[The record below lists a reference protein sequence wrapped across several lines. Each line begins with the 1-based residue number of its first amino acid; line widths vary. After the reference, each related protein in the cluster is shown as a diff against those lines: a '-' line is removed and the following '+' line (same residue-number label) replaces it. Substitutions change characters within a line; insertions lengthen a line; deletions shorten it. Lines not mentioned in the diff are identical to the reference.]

1 MKKTRKIDLAFLLNF
16 SIFAKF
22 YLKKK
27 KYINKIMVKVKCKF
41 CNNTFQNFSILNH
54 HQKNAKYCL
63 EIQIKEKQAA
73 FQCQFCTKTLS
84 SKQSLDRHSK
94 ICNIKNVDKK
104 GIESSSNILEKYNMK
119 CRENVEMRQEIIK
132 YQQEIQRLQTKI
144 EEIAMQTKQNITI
157 NNKINQQ
164 VIQLNP
170 ITDQY
175 LSEQAQNFTISHFKN
190 GLDGISEYA
199 IEYPLKNAI
208 TCSDQNRQQFN
219 WRDGDNGNHV
229 ICDSKMYH
237 LTRKLGKS
245 LQEKSET
252 LLTEVITEVEEKYN
266 DLIYQH
272 TQNNETI
279 EVEYYQEKLVDLKK
293 LYMDYKDNIT
303 KLADGDLG
311 NVIQKFSKLMSMKLP
326 KYKMIEN

>member
-1 MKKTRKIDLAFLLNF
+1 
-16 SIFAKF
+16 
-22 YLKKK
+22 
-27 KYINKIMVKVKCKF
+27 MVKVRCEF
-41 CNNTFQNFSILNH
+41 CNNTFQNISILNH
-54 HQKNAKYCL
+54 HQTNAKYCL
-63 EIQIKEKQAA
+63 KIQSKETQYS

-94 ICNIKNVDKK
+94 VCSIKIDDIQNRNIS
-104 GIESSSNILEKYNMK
+104 ERYNMK
-119 CRENVEMRQEIIK
+119 CRENDEMRQQIMTMELDLDK

-144 EEIAMQTKQNITI
+144 EEIAMQAKQNITI

-170 ITDQY
+170 ITEQY

-245 LQEKSET
+245 LQEKSKT

-272 TQNNETI
+272 IQNNDTI
-279 EVEYYQEKLVDLKK
+279 EVEYYQEKLIDFKK
-293 LYMDYKDNIT
+293 LYMDYKDDIT

>member
-1 MKKTRKIDLAFLLNF
+1 
-16 SIFAKF
+16 
-22 YLKKK
+22 
-27 KYINKIMVKVKCKF
+27 MVKVRCEF
-41 CNNTFQNFSILNH
+41 CNNTFQNISILNH

-63 EIQIKEKQAA
+63 KIQSKEIKLS

-84 SKQSLDRHSK
+84 SKQSLDRHLKVCS
-94 ICNIKNVDKK
+94 IKNTVRQQV
-104 GIESSSNILEKYNMK
+104 ESPQNILERYNIK
-119 CRENVEMRQEIIK
+119 CRENVEMRQQMIK

-245 LQEKSET
+245 LKEKSET
-252 LLTEVITEVEEKYN
+252 LLTEVINEVEDKYN
-266 DLIYQH
+266 DLISQH
-272 TQNNETI
+272 THNNERI

-326 KYKMIEN
+326 KYKMIENN

>member
-1 MKKTRKIDLAFLLNF
+1 
-16 SIFAKF
+16 
-22 YLKKK
+22 
-27 KYINKIMVKVKCKF
+27 MVESRCQF
-41 CNNTFQNFSILNH
+41 CNNTFQNISILNH

-63 EIQIKEKQAA
+63 KIQSKEKPVV
-73 FQCQFCTKTLS
+73 FQCQFCTKKLS

-94 ICNIKNVDKK
+94 VCNIKNTVLQEV
-104 GIESSSNILEKYNMK
+104 ESPRNILERYNIK
-119 CRENVEMRQEIIK
+119 CRENVEMRQQMMNMKSDIQK

-199 IEYPLKNAI
+199 IEYPLKNAL

-252 LLTEVITEVEEKYN
+252 LLTEVINEVEEKYT

-279 EVEYYQEKLVDLKK
+279 EVEYYKEKLVDLKK
-293 LYMDYKDNIT
+293 LYMDYKDNVT
-303 KLADGDLG
+303 KLAGGDLG

-326 KYKMIEN
+326 KYKMIENS

>member
-1 MKKTRKIDLAFLLNF
+1 MG
-16 SIFAKF
+16 
-22 YLKKK
+22 
-27 KYINKIMVKVKCKF
+27 KVRCEF
-41 CNNTFQNFSILNH
+41 CNNTFQNISILNH

-63 EIQIKEKQAA
+63 KIQSKENKPS

-94 ICNIKNVDKK
+94 VCSIKNTVRQE
-104 GIESSSNILEKYNMK
+104 IESPQNILEKYNMK
-119 CRENVEMRQEIIK
+119 CRENVEMRQQMIK

-219 WRDGDNGNHV
+219 WRDGDNGNHI

-326 KYKMIEN
+326 KYKMIEND

>member
-1 MKKTRKIDLAFLLNF
+1 
-16 SIFAKF
+16 
-22 YLKKK
+22 
-27 KYINKIMVKVKCKF
+27 MVKVRCEF
-41 CNNTFQNFSILNH
+41 CNNTFQNISILNH

-63 EIQIKEKQAA
+63 KIQSKEVKPS

-84 SKQSLDRHSK
+84 SKQSLDRHLKVCS
-94 ICNIKNVDKK
+94 IKNTVCQEV
-104 GIESSSNILEKYNMK
+104 ESPQNILEKYNMK
-119 CRENVEMRQEIIK
+119 CRENVEIRQQMIK

-266 DLIYQH
+266 DLISQH

-326 KYKMIEN
+326 KYKMIENK

>member
-1 MKKTRKIDLAFLLNF
+1 
-16 SIFAKF
+16 
-22 YLKKK
+22 
-27 KYINKIMVKVKCKF
+27 MVKVRCEF
-41 CNNTFQNFSILNH
+41 CNNTFQNISILNH
-54 HQKNAKYCL
+54 HQTNAKYCL
-63 EIQIKEKQAA
+63 KIQSKETQYSFK
-73 FQCQFCTKTLS
+73 CQFCTKTLS

-94 ICNIKNVDKK
+94 VCSIKIDDIQNRNIS
-104 GIESSSNILEKYNMK
+104 ERYNMK
-119 CRENVEMRQEIIK
+119 CRENDEMRQQIMTMELDLDK

-144 EEIAMQTKQNITI
+144 EEIAMQAKQNITI

-170 ITDQY
+170 ITEQY

-245 LQEKSET
+245 LQEKSKT

-272 TQNNETI
+272 IQNNDTI
-279 EVEYYQEKLVDLKK
+279 EVEYYQEKLIDFKK
-293 LYMDYKDNIT
+293 LYMDYKDDIT

>member
-1 MKKTRKIDLAFLLNF
+1 
-16 SIFAKF
+16 
-22 YLKKK
+22 
-27 KYINKIMVKVKCKF
+27 MVKVRCEF
-41 CNNTFQNFSILNH
+41 CNNTFQNISILNH

-63 EIQIKEKQAA
+63 KIQSKEVKPS

-94 ICNIKNVDKK
+94 VCSIKNTVCQEV
-104 GIESSSNILEKYNMK
+104 ESPQNILEKYNMK
-119 CRENVEMRQEIIK
+119 CRENLEIRQQMIK

-252 LLTEVITEVEEKYN
+252 LLTEVI
-266 DLIYQH
+266 I
-272 TQNNETI
+272 
-279 EVEYYQEKLVDLKK
+279 KK
-293 LYMDYKDNIT
+293 N
-303 KLADGDLG
+303 
-311 NVIQKFSKLMSMKLP
+311 
-326 KYKMIEN
+326 

>member
-1 MKKTRKIDLAFLLNF
+1 MKNINKNMTGIKCDFCEHVFQKKSVLIQHQKKT
-16 SIFAKF
+16 
-22 YLKKK
+22 
-27 KYINKIMVKVKCKF
+27 
-41 CNNTFQNFSILNH
+41 
-54 HQKNAKYCL
+54 KYCL
-63 EIQIKEKQAA
+63 KIQLELKQTE
-73 FQCQFCTKTLS
+73 FQCQFCTKILS
-84 SKQSLDRHSK
+84 SKQSLSRHSK
-94 ICNIKNVDKK
+94 ICNIKNTIKQE
-104 GIESSSNILEKYNMK
+104 IESPQNILERYNKKCNENIGMQKQICEMK
-119 CRENVEMRQEIIK
+119 LDLEK
-132 YQQEIQRLQTKI
+132 YQIEIQRLQTKI

-175 LSEQAQNFTISHFKN
+175 LSEQVQNFTISHFKN
-190 GLDGISEYA
+190 GLDGISDYA

-208 TCSDQNRQQFN
+208 TCSDQNRQQFS

-245 LQEKSET
+245 LQNKSEK
-252 LLTEVITEVEEKYN
+252 LLAEVINEVEEKYN
-266 DLIYQH
+266 DLITQH
-272 TQNNETI
+272 SQKNEMI
-279 EVEYYQEKLVDLKK
+279 EVEYYQEKLIDLKN

-326 KYKMIEN
+326 KYKMIEND

>member
-1 MKKTRKIDLAFLLNF
+1 
-16 SIFAKF
+16 
-22 YLKKK
+22 
-27 KYINKIMVKVKCKF
+27 MVESRCKF
-41 CNNTFQNFSILNH
+41 CNNTFRNISILNH
-54 HQKNAKYCL
+54 HQTNAKYCL
-63 EIQIKEKQAA
+63 KIQSKETQYS

-94 ICNIKNVDKK
+94 VCSIKIDDILNRNIS
-104 GIESSSNILEKYNMK
+104 ERYNMK
-119 CRENVEMRQEIIK
+119 CRENDEMRQQIMTMELDLDK

-144 EEIAMQTKQNITI
+144 EEIAMQAKQNITI

-170 ITDQY
+170 ITEQY

-245 LQEKSET
+245 LQEKSKT
-252 LLTEVITEVEEKYN
+252 LLTEVITEVEGKYN

-272 TQNNETI
+272 IQNNDTI
-279 EVEYYQEKLVDLKK
+279 EVEYYQEKLIDFKK
-293 LYMDYKDNIT
+293 LYMDYKDDIT

>member
-1 MKKTRKIDLAFLLNF
+1 MG
-16 SIFAKF
+16 
-22 YLKKK
+22 
-27 KYINKIMVKVKCKF
+27 KVRCEF
-41 CNNTFQNFSILNH
+41 CNNTFQNISILNH

-63 EIQIKEKQAA
+63 KIQSKEIKPS

-94 ICNIKNVDKK
+94 VCSIKNTVRQEV
-104 GIESSSNILEKYNMK
+104 ESPRNILEKYNMK
-119 CRENVEMRQEIIK
+119 CRENVEMRQQMIK

-252 LLTEVITEVEEKYN
+252 LLTEVINEVEEKYN
-266 DLIYQH
+266 DLISQH

-326 KYKMIEN
+326 KYKMIENN

>member
-1 MKKTRKIDLAFLLNF
+1 MTGI
-16 SIFAKF
+16 
-22 YLKKK
+22 
-27 KYINKIMVKVKCKF
+27 KCKF
-41 CNNTFQNFSILNH
+41 CNNEFQNKSILNQ

-63 EIQIKEKQAA
+63 KIQLKIKQTE
-73 FQCQFCTKTLS
+73 FQCQFCTKVLS
-84 SKQSLDRHSK
+84 SKQSLVRHSK
-94 ICNIKNVDKK
+94 VCSIKNTVKQKID
-104 GIESSSNILEKYNMK
+104 SPRNILEKYNEK
-119 CRENVEMRQEIIK
+119 CRENIKIQQQMSEMKLDLKK
-132 YQQEIQRLQTKI
+132 YQDEIQRLQTKI

-219 WRDGDNGNHV
+219 WRDGDNGNNV

-245 LQEKSET
+245 LKNKSEK
-252 LLTEVITEVEEKYN
+252 LLTEVINEVEEKYN
-266 DLIYQH
+266 DLITQH
-272 TQNNETI
+272 SQNNEMI
-279 EVEYYQEKLVDLKK
+279 EVEYYQEKLIDLKN

-326 KYKMIEN
+326 KYKMIENT

>member
-63 EIQIKEKQAA
+63 EIQLKEKQVA

-104 GIESSSNILEKYNMK
+104 GVESSPNILEKYNMK
-119 CRENVEMRQEIIK
+119 CRENVEMRQEMMNMNLKLQK

-252 LLTEVITEVEEKYN
+252 LLTEVINEVEEKYN
-266 DLIYQH
+266 DLISQH

-279 EVEYYQEKLVDLKK
+279 EVE
-293 LYMDYKDNIT
+293 
-303 KLADGDLG
+303 
-311 NVIQKFSKLMSMKLP
+311 
-326 KYKMIEN
+326 

>member
-1 MKKTRKIDLAFLLNF
+1 
-16 SIFAKF
+16 
-22 YLKKK
+22 
-27 KYINKIMVKVKCKF
+27 MVESRCEF
-41 CNNTFQNFSILNH
+41 CNNTFQNISILNH

-63 EIQIKEKQAA
+63 KIQSKEIKPS
-73 FQCQFCTKTLS
+73 FHCQFCTKTLS

-94 ICNIKNVDKK
+94 VCSIKIDDIQNRNIS
-104 GIESSSNILEKYNMK
+104 ERYNMK
-119 CRENVEMRQEIIK
+119 CRENDEMRQQIMTMELDLDK

-144 EEIAMQTKQNITI
+144 EEIAMQAKQNITI

-170 ITDQY
+170 ITEQY

-245 LQEKSET
+245 LQEKSKT
-252 LLTEVITEVEEKYN
+252 LLTEVITEVEGKYN

-272 TQNNETI
+272 IQNNDTI
-279 EVEYYQEKLVDLKK
+279 EVEYYQEKLIDFKK
-293 LYMDYKDNIT
+293 LYMDYKDDIT